1 MKKILF
7 ITTFVVFIFVPISI
21 SADIIINEIMY
32 DLEEGSDSGRE
43 WMEIFNNSDMPVDL
57 TDWKFYENETN
68 HRLTIIQ
75 GNTILP
81 KNEHAIITDNP
92 DKFLI
97 DNPSYSGALFDSTFS
112 LSNNGENLALKDAG
126 LVIID
131 ELTYDSSWGASGDG
145 NSLQRKIASG
155 NSNEPTNWGT
165 GNPTPGALNTF
176 LIEEEPEEEEEVEE
190 EPVPFEETPTEAPPT
205 TTGNQLPIADA
216 GDNIIGFVN
225 QEIEFDGT
233 NSSDPDEDELFCSW
247 NMGDGKV
254 IDKPKFTYKYSY
266 PGTYLVTLTVSDGQ
280 DYALD
285 TITIKI
291 KPQQITINE
300 FIPNPEGKDEE
311 NEWIEIYNDSDSIVD
326 ISGWQLDDEE
336 EGSNPFIF
344 PENSLMAPKNYLVFS
359 RQITGIALNND
370 KDSVRLLL
378 PEGMVFQEVN
388 YENPKQ
394 GQSSART
401 DEGFVWN
408 IPTPGIAN
416 ITGPPQSIGSL
427 EKQFTYQQPIESET
441 TKEPSQDYSWY
452 FQDPEQ
458 EIKGGFT
465 IQEPITN
472 DKDDKDKFAAVS
484 SFAKATEDKSDNQA
498 TLNLVLMIIA
508 VILAGLIIGLFLT
521 KLSKKFP

>member
-7 ITTFVVFIFVPISI
+7 ITTFVVFIFIPIST
-21 SADIIINEIMY
+21 SADVIINEIAWMGTEIDSSNEWIELY
-32 DLEEGSDSGRE
+32 NDSDTEINLNDWGLYEEGGETLIEPLTEIIGSKSYYLIERTDDNTVPSIEASQPPTSWSGYGL
-43 WMEIFNNSDMPVDL
+43 N
-57 TDWKFYENETN
+57 
-68 HRLTIIQ
+68 
-75 GNTILP
+75 
-81 KNEHAIITDNP
+81 
-92 DKFLI
+92 
-97 DNPSYSGALFDSTFS
+97 
-112 LSNNGENLALKDAG
+112 NNGEHLQLLDSTSN
-126 LVIID
+126 IID
-131 ELTYDSSWGASGDG
+131 EVNCSGSWFEGDKDTKQTMERITDGWQTSSDPGGTPKTQNSSGAV
-145 NSLQRKIASG
+145 
-155 NSNEPTNWGT
+155 
-165 GNPTPGALNTF
+165 
-176 LIEEEPEEEEEVEE
+176 EEPEEEEEVEE

-233 NSSDPDEDELFCSW
+233 KSSDPDEDELFYSW

-254 IDKPKFTYKYSY
+254 IDKPSFTYKYSY

-441 TKEPSQDYSWY
+441 TKEPSEDYSWY
-452 FQDPEQ
+452 FQNPEQ
-458 EIKGGFT
+458 EIEGGFT